1 MRTKPNTLFYVNII
15 FKINLFLL
23 LCTHYQLNKTNMTNT
38 KKKISFYLTAIV
50 SIALTTVF
58 IYSCSSDDYNHIDKQ
73 KSDQKPLIESVATS
87 DEFWNFEMASEL
99 LFEKFQSYTATLSR
113 EEYDKLLESLNND
126 DYMED
131 FIKKANLKKEL
142 RLMDEAKESL
152 IQHTNFSKLNEEAR
166 TILFREYAESRE
178 TTKKILIKTRT
189 EDGNNEC
196 EAKKQTSY
204 AQAKTDYNND
214 IFKCRIESSTN
225 YCYTQALAI
234 YERNKRT
241 ANREY
246 EECIKR

>member
-1 MRTKPNTLFYVNII
+1 MI
-15 FKINLFLL
+15 
-23 LCTHYQLNKTNMTNT
+23 NT
-38 KKKISFYLTAIV
+38 KKKISFYVTAIV
-50 SIALTTVF
+50 SIVLTTAF
-58 IYSCSSDDYNHIDKQ
+58 IYGCSSDDYNHIDKQ
-73 KSDQKPLIESVATS
+73 KSDQNPLIESVATS

-126 DYMED
+126 DYMEY

-152 IQHTNFSKLNEEAR
+152 IQHTDFSKLSEESR
-166 TILFREYAESRE
+166 TILFRQYAESRE
-178 TTKKILIKTRT
+178 TTKKRLIKTRT

-196 EAKKQTSY
+196 EAKKQTAY
-204 AQAKTDYNND
+204 AQAKTDYDND

-234 YERNKRT
+234 YERNKRA

>member
-1 MRTKPNTLFYVNII
+1 MI
-15 FKINLFLL
+15 
-23 LCTHYQLNKTNMTNT
+23 NT
-38 KKKISFYLTAIV
+38 KKKISFYVTAIV
-50 SIALTTVF
+50 SIVLTTAL
-58 IYSCSSDDYNHIDKQ
+58 IYGCSSDEYNHIDKQ
-73 KSDQKPLIESVATS
+73 KSDQNSLIESVATS

-126 DYMED
+126 DYMEY

-152 IQHTNFSKLNEEAR
+152 IQHTDFYKLSEESR
-166 TILFREYAESRE
+166 TILFRQYAESRE
-178 TTKKILIKTRT
+178 TTKKRLIKTRT

-196 EAKKQTSY
+196 EAKKQSSY
-204 AQAKTDYNND
+204 AQAKADYDNE
-214 IFKCRIESSTN
+214 IIKCRAESSTN
-225 YCYTQALAI
+225 YCYTQALAS

-241 ANREY
+241 ADREY